1 MSEILSLNVSLPREV
16 RDADRTLRTGIFKEP
31 VTGRRMLRLTN
42 FEGDGQADLE
52 NHGGRSKGAC
62 VYSHDHYAY
71 WEDELGL
78 DPLPFGQFGENL
90 TVRGLTEDEVHIG
103 DVFRVGDAKVEV
115 SQPRIPCSKLG
126 MRMGSSGFP
135 KLFLASL
142 RTGFY
147 LRVLE
152 EGELGA
158 GDALERLALGPE
170 QVPVREA
177 CRLLHFDRGNR
188 EGIRRVLTIPAL
200 SAEWRRAFEKLL
212 GL

>member
-1 MSEILSLNVSLPREV
+1 MSEILALNVSLPREV
-16 RDADRTLRTGIFKEP
+16 RDGDRTLRTGIYKKP
-31 VTGRRMLRLTN
+31 VTRRRMLRRTH

-52 NHGGRSKGAC
+52 NHGGIAKAAC

-71 WEDELGL
+71 WERELGL
-78 DPLPFGQFGENL
+78 GPLPFGQFGENL
-90 TVRGLTEDEVHIG
+90 TVRGLTEDVVHIG
-103 DVFRVGDAKVEV
+103 DVFRAGDAKVEV
-115 SQPRIPCSKLG
+115 SQPRVPCFKLG
-126 MRMGSSGFP
+126 IRMGSRSFP

-158 GDALERLALGPE
+158 GDVLERLALGPE
-170 QVPVREA
+170 QMAVREA
-177 CRLLHFDRGNR
+177 CRLLHFDRGDR
-188 EGIRRVLTIPAL
+188 DGIQRVLSVPAL
-200 SAEWRRAFEKLL
+200 SADWRRSFEKLL

>member
-1 MSEILSLNVSLPREV
+1 MGELLSLNVALPKEV
-16 RDADRTLRTGIFKEP
+16 RDGDRTLRTGIFKEP
-31 VTGRRMLRLTN
+31 VTGRRMLRRTN
-42 FEGDGQADLE
+42 LEGDGQADLE
-52 NHGGRSKGAC
+52 NHGGESKAAC

-71 WEDELGL
+71 WERQLGRG
-78 DPLPFGQFGENL
+78 PLPFGQFGENL
-90 TVRGLTEDEVHIG
+90 TVRGLTEEAVHIG
-103 DVFRVGDAKVEV
+103 DIFRLGEAKVEV
-115 SQPRIPCSKLG
+115 SQPRVPCFKLG
-126 MRMGSSGFP
+126 VRMGLKSFP

-147 LRVLE
+147 LRVLY

-170 QVPVREA
+170 RIAVREA

-188 EGIRRVLTIPAL
+188 DGIRRVLSIPAL
-200 SAEWRRAFEKLL
+200 SPEWRRSFEKLL